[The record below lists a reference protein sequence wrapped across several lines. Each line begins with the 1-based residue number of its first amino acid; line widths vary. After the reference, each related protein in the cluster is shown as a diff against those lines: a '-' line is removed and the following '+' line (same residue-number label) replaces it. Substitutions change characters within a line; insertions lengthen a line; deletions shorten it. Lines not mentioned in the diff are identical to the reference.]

1 MILLTDI
8 ILFGFLALL
17 LLLWWNAQG
26 ARQIALSAT
35 KRYCQN
41 SELQLLDETVA
52 LSKFRI
58 KRDERGNVRLWRC
71 YQFEFTA
78 TGFERYNGSVVM
90 FGSQVGDI
98 QLEPHRVN

>member
-1 MILLTDI
+1 M
-8 ILFGFLALL
+8 
-17 LLLWWNAQG
+17 
-26 ARQIALSAT
+26 
-35 KRYCQN
+35 
-41 SELQLLDETVA
+41 A

-58 KRDERGNVRLWRC
+58 KRDTRGNVRLWRC

-78 TGFERYNGSVVM
+78 TGQERYNGSVVL